1 MNRDEDARDVVR
13 PLEKT
18 VLRVVFPFLSP
29 PHRDRAGRGTARDER
44 ERIGRSVG
52 RSVGRSLQVG
62 GGAVRC
68 SIRREWRRGATRT
81 TRSASAEGGGDVI
94 VDAVE
99 RAARGD
105 VEGEGE
111 EPKETGT
118 EEKGGDVDGVV
129 GDDVSSAKGGAE
141 RGPV

>member
-1 MNRDEDARDVVR
+1 MVVCGVPSDAR
-13 PLEKT
+13 
-18 VLRVVFPFLSP
+18 
-29 PHRDRAGRGTARDER
+29 GDER
-44 ERIGRSVG
+44 
-52 RSVGRSLQVG
+52 
-62 GGAVRC
+62 
-68 SIRREWRRGATRT
+68 RRDDAT
-81 TRSASAEGGGDVI
+81 SASAEGGGDVI

-129 GDDVSSAKGGAE
+129 GDDVSSAKRGAE

>member
-13 PLEKT
+13 PPET
-18 VLRVVFPFLSP
+18 VLRVVFLFLSP
-29 PHRDRAGRGTARDER
+29 PHRDRSGRGTARDE
-44 ERIGRSVG
+44 GTHRSVG
-52 RSVGRSLQVG
+52 RSVGRSVVTGGVG
-62 GGAVRC
+62 VESAEC
-68 SIRREWRRGATRT
+68 SIRREGRRGATRPV
-81 TRSASAEGGGDVI
+81 RSASAEGGGDVI

-129 GDDVSSAKGGAE
+129 GDDVSSAKRGAE

>member
-13 PLEKT
+13 PPET
-18 VLRVVFPFLSP
+18 VLRVVFLFLSP
-29 PHRDRAGRGTARDER
+29 PYRDRSGRGTARDE
-44 ERIGRSVG
+44 GTHRSVG
-52 RSVGRSLQVG
+52 RSVVTGGVG
-62 GGAVRC
+62 VESAEC
-68 SIRREWRRGATRT
+68 SIRREGRRGATRPV
-81 TRSASAEGGGDVI
+81 RSASAEGGGDVI